1 MHESRYR
8 RCAAA
13 LGFLGVAITMSC
25 GESPTAARQ
34 FGPPGSLTIVTGN
47 RQRGIVGQG
56 LPEPLTVQVLDSAGH
71 PLWAVTV
78 NWSVVTGNGTLFA
91 RAVPTQT
98 DSAGLVAVFWQL
110 GGGVGQQEVIAHV
123 GQALTVAFSATAEI
137 PASQQVSL
145 VSGGGQQDTVGAT
158 LAQPLVI
165 RVVHP
170 DGTPDSGAAVSWR
183 AISRGSTY
191 APPNTKTD
199 AQGVASTSWTLGTVA
214 GFESTAVFIAGFTP
228 RLIVAIARPGNPV
241 RIAMTPTALPVMGV
255 VGDTV
260 WASAYTWDRYNN
272 STNRFPIVHVA
283 DTTIADT
290 SGGYAAYY
298 AIRARHHG
306 STFVIA
312 QVDGMRDSLPL
323 TVLGFSGISAGGGQ
337 CAVSLAGDTYCW
349 GENSQGT
356 IGDGTTTYRRHP
368 VLIGT
373 GLGLRLPSTGTHTC
387 ALDASGHAFCWGPD
401 ASGELGDG
409 SPNYATELRQ
419 TLPVAVAGGHVF
431 TSIRTGRSHS
441 CAVDTNGDAYCW
453 GDNGI
458 GQLGRDTLTNTCYLN
473 AINRCSNQPIPV
485 AGGLK
490 FTQVSASP
498 WEHSCGVTTG
508 GAAYCWG
515 SNGTGQLGTDAT
527 TDQCGVPTPYACS
540 RVPVPVKGGIVFK
553 SVSAGDVFTCG
564 VSTSGDGYCWGYG
577 YYGQLG
583 NGAFNNSTVPVKV
596 AGGLSFADVQAA
608 SNYACGLT
616 TTGGLYCW
624 GGNQAT
630 PGHVDFSYS
639 FISFSLASLG
649 GSTRVC
655 ALTTDN
661 DLHC

>member
-1 MHESRYR
+1 MHDSRYR
-8 RCAAA
+8 RFAA
-13 LGFLGVAITMSC
+13 LGILGVAVSTSC
-25 GESPTAARQ
+25 GESPTAATQ
-34 FGPPGSLTIVTGN
+34 FGPPASLNIVTGN
-47 RQRGIVGQG
+47 RQTGAAGQA

-71 PLWAVTV
+71 PLWAQTV
-78 NWSVVTGNGTLFA
+78 NWTVLAGNGTLFA
-91 RAVPTQT
+91 RAVPTET
-98 DSAGLVAVFWQL
+98 DSAGLVLVLWQL
-110 GGGVGQQEVIAHV
+110 GAGVGPQGVIAQA
-123 GQALTVAFSATAEI
+123 GQGLTVAFSATAEI
-137 PASQQVSL
+137 QPSQQVSL

-165 RVVHP
+165 RVVNP
-170 DGTPDSGAAVSWR
+170 DGTPDTGAAVSWR
-183 AISRGSTY
+183 PISRGSTY
-191 APPNTKTD
+191 APPNTRTD
-199 AQGVASTSWTLGTVA
+199 AQGRASSSWTLGTVA
-214 GFESTAVFIAGFTP
+214 EIESTAVFIAGFTP

-290 SGGYAAYY
+290 SGGSGAYY

-306 STFVIA
+306 TTFVIA
-312 QVDGMRDSLPL
+312 QVDAMRDSLPL
-323 TVLGFSGISAGGGQ
+323 TVLGFSGVSNGGAHV

-356 IGDGTTTYRRHP
+356 TGDGTRTDSRHP
-368 VLIGT
+368 VLIGS
-373 GLGLRLPSTGTHTC
+373 GLGLQLPSTGTHTC
-387 ALDASGHAFCWGPD
+387 ALDAGGHAFCWGPD
-401 ASGELGDG
+401 PSGELGDG
-409 SPNYATELRQ
+409 SPDYANELRQ

-441 CAVDTNGDAYCW
+441 CAVDTSGNAYCW

-473 AINRCSNQPIPV
+473 ALNRCSNQPILV
-485 AGGLK
+485 AGGLT
-490 FTQVSASP
+490 FARVSASP

-515 SNGTGQLGTDAT
+515 SNGSGQLGTDSP
-527 TDQCGVPTPYACS
+527 TDLCGYPTPYACS
-540 RVPVPVKGGIVFK
+540 RVPVAVKGGIVFK
-553 SVSAGDVFTCG
+553 SVSTGDVFTCG

-583 NGAFNNSTVPVKV
+583 NGAFNNSTMPVKV

-616 TTGGLYCW
+616 TTGELYCW

-630 PGHVDFSYS
+630 PGRVDFSYS
-639 FISFSLASLG
+639 FISLALG
-649 GSTRVC
+649 SQSGSTRVC